1 MLLALTSFSQYSLS
15 PMNTLTTNKNFN
27 TSWLSDLLVLTTLF
41 VCLFGFMLGSRYLG
55 VPDEAR
61 YSEIPREMVA
71 TADYVVPRLNGI
83 VYFEKPVLF
92 YWMQSAAIKM
102 FGYNEWALRLPTAL
116 MALLGCL
123 FTYIAGRKFYDRRT
137 GFLASIILST
147 ALLYFAMAHI
157 ITLDMT
163 VSALLT
169 GALLT
174 FLLAIRSQPGSSR
187 RNYLLTMYVFAA
199 FATLTKGLIG
209 ILFPGMIIGAWI
221 LLTQQWR
228 LLKSVYLVTGAL
240 LFLAITLPW
249 HILVQK
255 VHPSFFDFYFIQ
267 QHFLRYFTLA
277 ENRYQPI
284 WWFVPV
290 TLLGFFPWVAFLFQA
305 IKQSLPT
312 GIKILQN
319 PLSVAATNSYL
330 LLWIAIIF
338 IFYSFSDSKL
348 VPYILPIFPP
358 MALLVAH
365 YLVVNWGNLA
375 SRGIVI
381 GFTIPAVIA
390 SIAAVALLFAPKFIE
405 TADVHKLYYCIAALI
420 VILLTTT
427 FIPLL
432 LIRRRNSTL
441 NAAFKFKAALSILAV
456 GTALSGWI
464 ASYGYEIFD
473 DRSIQPLVMVLK
485 SLVQKNTEVVSYG
498 HYYQDLPA
506 YLQQRVTVAKQSHT
520 DNELSYGMKLAD
532 TSAWMIG
539 FDTFWQRWQGS
550 QRMFMITNKK
560 HYEKMLAEHR
570 PALYVIARTHD
581 DFLISNRPR

>member
-1 MLLALTSFSQYSLS
+1 
-15 PMNTLTTNKNFN
+15 MNTLTKNNNFN
-27 TSWLSDLLVLTTLF
+27 ASWFSDLLILTALF
-41 VCLFGFMLGSRYLG
+41 VCIFGFMLGSRYLG

-92 YWMQSAAIKM
+92 YWMQAAAINM

-123 FTYIAGRKFYDRRT
+123 LTYLAGRTLYDRRT

-163 VSALLT
+163 VSVLLT
-169 GALLT
+169 GALFT
-174 FLLAIRSQPGSSR
+174 FLLGIRSQPGARR
-187 RNYLLTMYVFAA
+187 RNYLLAMYVFAA
-199 FATLTKGLIG
+199 LATLTKGLIG

-228 LLKSVYLVTGAL
+228 LLKSVYLGTGAL

-255 VHPSFFDFYFIQ
+255 AHPGFFDFYFIK

-305 IKQSLPT
+305 IKQSVPT
-312 GIKILQN
+312 GLKVLQN
-319 PLSVAATNSYL
+319 PLSVAATNSFL
-330 LLWIAIIF
+330 LLWVAIIF

-358 MALLVAH
+358 MAILVAR
-365 YLVVNWGNLA
+365 YLAINWGNLA
-375 SRGIVI
+375 SRGLVI
-381 GFTIPAVIA
+381 GFTIPAVIS
-390 SIAAVALLFAPKFIE
+390 SITAVVLLCAPKFIE
-405 TADVHKLYYCIAALI
+405 TADVNKLYYCIAALI
-420 VILLTTT
+420 VTLLTTT
-427 FIPLL
+427 YIPLL
-432 LIRRRNSTL
+432 LIRRRNVNLDAT
-441 NAAFKFKAALSILAV
+441 FKFKAALSILAA
-456 GTALSGWI
+456 GTVLSGWI
-464 ASYGYEIFD
+464 ANYGHEIFD
-473 DRSIQPLVMVLK
+473 DRSIQPLVKALK
-485 SLVQKNTEVVSYG
+485 PLVQKNTEVVSYG

-506 YLQQRVTVAKQSHT
+506 YLQQRVTVAKQNHA
-520 DNELSYGMKLAD
+520 DNELSYGMTLVD

-539 FDTFWQRWQGS
+539 LDTFWQRWQGP
-550 QRMFMITNKK
+550 QPMFMITNKK
-560 HYEKMLAEHR
+560 RYEKMLAEHR
-570 PALYVIARTHD
+570 PALYVIARTQD
-581 DFLISNRPR
+581 DLLISNRPQIQ